1 METVTKT
8 EMLIITSTTT
18 AQSCLTG
25 EKRATILKAATRTL
39 MLK

>member
-1 METVTKT
+1 METVTKQKLHT
-8 EMLIITSTTT
+8 ISTTT